1 MSVRLRDLTLTMP
14 LHGIG
19 QSPHD
24 SFLVMYLSTT
34 APSVFIPLV
43 ASGKSREPTP
53 RQFLIAASPFSIDSA
68 TAAVVPRWVHSWRID
83 AVGDCILLPIR
94 VIIRYSQ
101 PSQLLG
107 LAKYVK
113 MRAMIPR
120 SRLYSSV
127 TFLHSALNSAGR

>member
-1 MSVRLRDLTLTMP
+1 MP
-14 LHGIG
+14 LQGIG

-34 APSVFIPLV
+34 LPSIFMPFF
-43 ASGKSREPTP
+43 ASGKSRDPTP
-53 RQFLIAASPFSIDSA
+53 RQFLIGASPFSIESA
-68 TAAVVPRWVHSWRID
+68 TAAVVPRCVHSWRIA

-94 VIIRYSQ
+94 VIRRYSQ

-107 LAKYVK
+107 LAKYANS
-113 MRAMIPR
+113 RATKPR

-127 TFLHSALNSAGR
+127 TRLEIALSSAGRATLISPVPA